1 MVSRASDDAERAG
14 LRLCYRFLRL
24 SLRPAAEGAAGR
36 GDAMG
41 KRRGTTGA
49 RMIAARRLL
58 PFVLPVGLLVV
69 WQLWVTFAMPGP
81 RTPTP
86 ASVVR
91 AGWALM
97 ATGELFVAMAKSLA
111 RVLIGFVCASVVAI
125 GIGFWMAASERVG
138 RSLDPL
144 IESFRPIAPIA
155 LLPLAILW
163 FGTGTTAAAFIVG
176 YSAFFPVLINTVAG
190 VRAVDPSLPRAARTL
205 GVDVPTILRTVVF
218 PGALPNIFVGA
229 RLGLGLAWSSIIAA
243 ELAVGAKT
251 GDGTAGGIGQLM
263 FVFYAYSVDL
273 SGIIVCMIAVG
284 LVALVIDRGLRAAE
298 RRLLPWK
305 R

>member
-1 MVSRASDDAERAG
+1 MVSS
-14 LRLCYRFLRL
+14 
-24 SLRPAAEGAAGR
+24 
-36 GDAMG
+36 
-41 KRRGTTGA
+41 RR
-49 RMIAARRLL
+49 IL
-58 PFVLPVGLLVV
+58 PVVLPVLLLVI
-69 WQLWVTFAMPGP
+69 WQLGVTLLTPGL

-86 ASVVR
+86 ASVASAAWILISSGELPR
-91 AGWALM
+91 AMVLSLTRVLTGFIFAAAFAIAIGFAM
-97 ATGELFVAMAKSLA
+97 AT
-111 RVLIGFVCASVVAI
+111 
-125 GIGFWMAASERVG
+125 SERIG
-138 RSLDPL
+138 RNLDPL

-176 YSAFFPVLINTVAG
+176 YSAFFPVLINTIAG
-190 VRAVDPSLPRAARTL
+190 VRAIDPSLPRAARAL
-205 GVDVPTILRTVVF
+205 GVSVPVILRTIMF

-229 RLGLGLAWSSIIAA
+229 RLGLGLAWSSIVAA

-251 GDGTAGGIGQLM
+251 GDGSGGVGQMM

-284 LVALVIDRGLRAAE
+284 VVALVIDRGLRVAE

-305 R
+305 Q